1 MLQLRYEF
9 VTKLCEGSFLM
20 IKEKMNALSTLFKKR
35 RRLKKPVKVILIL
48 FLLNVFLFSLALM
61 EHQKKNTFE
70 AHARSAKK
78 ENALLKKDLA
88 EKDEL
93 MLQPQRAYSLKVRE
107 LLKKEKLTHWLLL
120 QTDERWANVSYGWGD
135 EAPTVAMNG
144 CTLDALAIID
154 SRIKNKEI
162 SPETILNW
170 SKNNYFTD
178 QGTSWSIYKDFAE
191 KNKYTYKDLGT
202 DIQNAR
208 PYLEKDIPVL
218 AAAKPGMFTTIGHTL
233 VLTHVSDRGFR
244 LLDPS
249 DNSLKNHS
257 LTTYSEE
264 QLSPELVHYWVI
276 YD

>member
-1 MLQLRYEF
+1 
-9 VTKLCEGSFLM
+9 
-20 IKEKMNALSTLFKKR
+20 
-35 RRLKKPVKVILIL
+35 
-48 FLLNVFLFSLALM
+48 
-61 EHQKKNTFE
+61 
-70 AHARSAKK
+70 
-78 ENALLKKDLA
+78 
-88 EKDEL
+88 
-93 MLQPQRAYSLKVRE
+93 
-107 LLKKEKLTHWLLL
+107 
-120 QTDERWANVSYGWGD
+120 
-135 EAPTVAMNG
+135 
-144 CTLDALAIID
+144 
-154 SRIKNKEI
+154 
-162 SPETILNW
+162 
-170 SKNNYFTD
+170 
-178 QGTSWSIYKDFAE
+178 
-191 KNKYTYKDLGT
+191 LGT